1 MHSAAFIVTLQ
12 SMQSQMEH
20 KIHKIV
26 PEDPTKHPINVTSP
40 GVPLASPVGENAV
53 SFS

>member
-26 PEDPTKHPINVTSP
+26 PEDPIKHHINGMNP
-40 GVPLASPVGENAV
+40 GVPLASPCQ
-53 SFS
+53 

>member
-12 SMQSQMEH
+12 SMQSQMGH

-26 PEDPTKHPINVTSP
+26 PEDLIKHHINGMNP
-40 GVPLASPVGENAV
+40 GVPLTSPVSVKNAV
-53 SFS
+53 